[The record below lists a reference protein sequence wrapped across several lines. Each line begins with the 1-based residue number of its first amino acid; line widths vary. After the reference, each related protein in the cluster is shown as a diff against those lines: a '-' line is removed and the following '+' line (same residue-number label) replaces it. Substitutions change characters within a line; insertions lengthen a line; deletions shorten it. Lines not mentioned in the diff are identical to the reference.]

1 MQDDKVEN
9 IIGAGEEQE
18 KSQNKVLPKVE
29 YKDCEGNS
37 YFWKEHTDKPLRH
50 SQ

>member
-9 IIGAGEEQE
+9 TIGAGEEQE
-18 KSQNKVLPKVE
+18 TSQNDVLPKIE
-29 YKDCEGNS
+29 YKDWEGNS
-37 YFWKEHTDKPLRH
+37 YFWKERTDKPLRR